1 MDNNII
7 NSNTATPLSNTN
19 NTDTANSV
27 AKDMPNSVS
36 SDSPNTFSNI
46 NSSSSM
52 PASSENVTSGGHIAL
67 ISSLIINVLVIS
79 VLSFMIY
86 YFGVPTMNDKL
97 MISESEKQD
106 ELSKLNIMIKGL
118 EDKAQKAEDR
128 NIKTQMMYD
137 NAIMN
142 NKASSTVGAGIMGK
156 DMMAGDML
164 STTTA
169 TNTKPWVKSK

>member
-1 MDNNII
+1 
-7 NSNTATPLSNTN
+7 
-19 NTDTANSV
+19 
-27 AKDMPNSVS
+27 
-36 SDSPNTFSNI
+36 
-46 NSSSSM
+46 
-52 PASSENVTSGGHIAL
+52 
-67 ISSLIINVLVIS
+67 
-79 VLSFMIY
+79 MIY

-97 MISESEKQD
+97 MIAESEKQD
-106 ELSKLNIMIKGL
+106 ELNKLNIMIKGL

-137 NAIMN
+137 NAIIN
-142 NKASSTVGAGIMGK
+142 NKASSAIGAGIMGK

>member
-19 NTDTANSV
+19 NTNTINTV
-27 AKDMPNSVS
+27 PNDMPNSVPS
-36 SDSPNTFSNI
+36 SI
-46 NSSSSM
+46 SSSM
-52 PASSENVTSGGHIAL
+52 SASGENVTSGAGVATSGGHVAL

-97 MISESEKQD
+97 MIAESEKQD
-106 ELSKLNIMIKGL
+106 ELNKLNIMIKGL

-142 NKASSTVGAGIMGK
+142 NKASSTIGAGIMGK
-156 DMMAGDML
+156 DMMAGDIM